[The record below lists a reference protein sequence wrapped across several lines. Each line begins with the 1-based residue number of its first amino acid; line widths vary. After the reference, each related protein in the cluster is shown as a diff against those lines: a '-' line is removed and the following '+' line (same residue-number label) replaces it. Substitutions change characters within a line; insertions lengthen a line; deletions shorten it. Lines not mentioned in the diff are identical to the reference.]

1 MSIIGNII
9 YYIVPFV
16 VLLGVLVFVHEFG
29 HFIVARLLNVKVVA
43 FSIGFGKK
51 LWSRTDKKGTCWQLA
66 AIPLGGFCQFLG
78 DGDASSSTTDKTLE
92 NLSEEEKKGAFAL
105 QPAWKKILIVV
116 AGPFFNY
123 LFAAILFFGMFW
135 AYGKM
140 VYPPVVGEV
149 FENSAAEKAGIIEGD
164 RIISINGKEVTDFL
178 SLSNEIQLSQQDPVE
193 IVVERTFEAKLKPE
207 ILPVCGKTS
216 DKKLIGVSGR
226 KVESEDETETEDGSA
241 EKTVK
246 VLPIVNTVLPE
257 SPAQKAGLQKND
269 VMIAVDEQPLEL
281 FSDLQEY
288 VEAHQ
293 EDEILLQYKR
303 TMSIDAHLEETIPPG
318 DEDSAM
324 PRRRMLGVKSVPEL
338 TVAEEYTFGQ
348 AAVAGVMETYNIT
361 AMTLRGVWQ
370 MITGQRSG
378 QDVGGI
384 IRIAEMSGDVSK
396 RGGFIGFIY
405 FMALISVNLGL
416 INLFPIPVLD
426 GGNLV
431 IFVIE
436 LLIGRELK
444 PNVKDCIFK
453 FGILIVL
460 ALMVFAT
467 WNDVV
472 HLIGRI
478 FK

>member
-1 MSIIGNII
+1 MSIITNII
-9 YYIVPFV
+9 YYIVPFI

-29 HFIVARLLNVKVVA
+29 HFIVARLLNVRVVA

-66 AIPLGGFCQFLG
+66 AVPLGGYCQFLG
-78 DGDASSSTTDKTLE
+78 DGDASSSTTDDTLA
-92 NLSEEEKKGAFAL
+92 NLSDEEKKGAFAL

-135 AYGKM
+135 VYGKM

-149 FENSAAEKAGIIEGD
+149 FENGAAEKAGISVGD
-164 RIISINGKEVTDFL
+164 RIVSINGKEVSDFL
-178 SLSNEIQLSQQDPVE
+178 SLSNEIQLSQTDPVE
-193 IVVERTFEAKLKPE
+193 IVVERTFETKVRPDIVSA
-207 ILPVCGKTS
+207 CAN
-216 DKKLIGVSGR
+216 DNRKLIGVSGTR
-226 KVESEDETETEDGSA
+226 MTQEVTLSDGSTETKE
-241 EKTVK
+241 T
-246 VLPIVNTVLPE
+246 VLPIVNNVLPD
-257 SPAQKAGLQKND
+257 SPAQKAGLQKGD
-269 VMIAVDEQPLEL
+269 VLVSVDEKPLNL
-281 FSDLQEY
+281 FKDLKQY
-288 VEAHQ
+288 VMEHQ
-293 EDEILLQYKR
+293 EDEIAVQYKR
-303 TMSIDAHLEETIPPG
+303 QISLQAHLDEKTPPG
-318 DEDSAM
+318 EEKSAM
-324 PRRRMLGVKSVPEL
+324 PRRRMLGVKSVPDL
-338 TVAEEYTFGQ
+338 TVSEEYGFAE
-348 AAVAGVMETYNIT
+348 AAFAGVKETYDIT

-444 PNVKDCIFK
+444 PTVKDWIFK
-453 FGILIVL
+453 FGIVIVL

-472 HLIGRI
+472 HLISRF

>member
-1 MSIIGNII
+1 MSIIANII
-9 YYIVPFV
+9 YYIVPFI

-29 HFIVARLLNVKVVA
+29 HFIVARLLNVRVVA

-66 AIPLGGFCQFLG
+66 AVPLGGFCQFLG
-78 DGDASSSTTDKTLE
+78 DGDASSSTTDEALE

-105 QPAWKKILIVV
+105 QPAWKKILIVI

-123 LFAAILFFGMFW
+123 LLAAVLFYAMFW

-149 FENSAAEKAGIIEGD
+149 FENSAAEKAGISVGD
-164 RIISINGKEVTDFL
+164 RIISIDDKEITDFL
-178 SLSNEIQLSQQDPVE
+178 SLSNEIQLTQTDPVE
-193 IVVERTFEAKLKPE
+193 IVVERTFEAQMKPE
-207 ILPVCGKTS
+207 IMPVCGKDS
-216 DKKLIGVSGR
+216 ERKLIGVSGTLI
-226 KVESEDETETEDGSA
+226 KEETTLEDGSKQCH
-241 EKTVK
+241 EK
-246 VLPIVNTVLPE
+246 VLPIVNNVLPD
-257 SPAQKAGLQKND
+257 SPAQKAGLQKGD
-269 VMIAVDEQPLEL
+269 VLIAVDEKPLASFAEL
-281 FSDLQEY
+281 QQY
-288 VEAHQ
+288 IRGHQ
-293 EDEILLQYKR
+293 DDEVAVQYKR
-303 TMSIDAHLEETIPPG
+303 RIPLQAHLEEKTPPG
-318 DEDSAM
+318 DEETPM
-324 PRRRMLGVKSVPEL
+324 PRRRMLGVKSVPDL
-338 TVAEEYTFGQ
+338 TVSEKYGFAE
-348 AAVAGVMETYNIT
+348 AAVAGVKETYDIT

-378 QDVGGI
+378 EDVGGI

-396 RGGFIGFIY
+396 RGGFIGFLY

-444 PNVKDCIFK
+444 PNVKDWIFK
-453 FGILIVL
+453 FGIMIVL

-467 WNDVV
+467 WNDVA
-472 HLIGRI
+472 HLLGRF

>member
-1 MSIIGNII
+1 MSVITNII
-9 YYIVPFV
+9 YYIVPFI

-29 HFIVARLLNVKVVA
+29 HFMVARLLNVKVVA

-66 AIPLGGFCQFLG
+66 AVPLGGYCQFLG
-78 DGDASSSTTDKTLE
+78 DGDASSSTTDEALAD
-92 NLSEEEKKGAFAL
+92 LSDEDKKGAFAL
-105 QPAWKKILIVV
+105 QPTWKKILIVV
-116 AGPFFNY
+116 AGPLFNY

-135 AYGKM
+135 AYGKL

-149 FENSAAEKAGIIEGD
+149 VADSAAEKAGIAEGD
-164 RIISINGKEVTDFL
+164 RIISINGNTVSDFL
-178 SLSNEIQLSQQDPVE
+178 SLSNEIQLAQTNPVE
-193 IVVERTFEAKLKPE
+193 VVIERVFEVKLQPE
-207 ILPVCGKTS
+207 VIAACGGDTN
-216 DKKLIGVSGR
+216 KKLIGVSGQSV
-226 KVESEDETETEDGSA
+226 KKEITTEDG
-241 EKTVK
+241 TVQTK
-246 VLPIVNTVLPE
+246 EEVLPIVNNVLPE
-257 SPAQKAGLQKND
+257 SPADKAGLQRDD
-269 VMIAVDEQPLEL
+269 VITAIDGHEL
-281 FSDLQEY
+281 MYFADLKDY
-288 VEAHQ
+288 VAAHQ
-293 EDEILLQYKR
+293 EKEMVLQYKR
-303 TMSIDAHLEETIPPG
+303 KIILEVQLDDAVLPDEEN
-318 DEDSAM
+318 SAM

-338 TVAEEYTFGQ
+338 TSAEEYNLAQ
-348 AAVAGVMETYNIT
+348 AAVAGVKETYNIT

-370 MITGQRSG
+370 MITGKRGG

-396 RGGFIGFIY
+396 RGGLVGFIY

-431 IFVIE
+431 IFIIE

-444 PNVKDCIFK
+444 PNVKNSIFK
-453 FGILIVL
+453 IGIFIVL

-472 HLIGRI
+472 HLISRI

>member
-1 MSIIGNII
+1 MSIIANII
-9 YYIVPFV
+9 YYIVPFI

-29 HFIVARLLNVKVVA
+29 HFIVARLLNVRVVA

-51 LWSRTDKKGTCWQLA
+51 LWRRTNKKGTCWQLA
-66 AIPLGGFCQFLG
+66 AVPLGGFCQFLG
-78 DGDASSSTTDKTLE
+78 DGDASSSTTDEALE

-105 QPAWKKILIVV
+105 QPAWKKILIVI

-123 LFAAILFFGMFW
+123 LLAAVLFYAMFW

-149 FENSAAEKAGIIEGD
+149 FENSAAEKAGISVGD
-164 RIISINGKEVTDFL
+164 RIISIDDKEITDFL
-178 SLSNEIQLSQQDPVE
+178 SLSNEIQLTQTDPVE
-193 IVVERTFEAKLKPE
+193 IVVERTFEAQMKPE
-207 ILPVCGKTS
+207 IMPVCGKDS
-216 DKKLIGVSGR
+216 ERKLIGVSGTLI
-226 KVESEDETETEDGSA
+226 KEETTLEDGSKQCH
-241 EKTVK
+241 EK
-246 VLPIVNTVLPE
+246 VLPIVNNVLPD
-257 SPAQKAGLQKND
+257 SPAQKAGLQKGD
-269 VMIAVDEQPLEL
+269 VLIAVDEKPLASFAEL
-281 FSDLQEY
+281 QQYIRE
-288 VEAHQ
+288 HQ
-293 EDEILLQYKR
+293 DDEVAVQYKR
-303 TMSIDAHLEETIPPG
+303 RIPLQAHLEEKTPPG
-318 DEDSAM
+318 DEETPM
-324 PRRRMLGVKSVPEL
+324 PRRRMLGVKSVPDL
-338 TVAEEYTFGQ
+338 TVAERYGFAE
-348 AAVAGVMETYNIT
+348 AAVAGVKETYDIT

-378 QDVGGI
+378 EDVGGI

-396 RGGFIGFIY
+396 RGGFIGFLY

-444 PNVKDCIFK
+444 PNVKDWIFK
-453 FGILIVL
+453 FGIMIVL

-467 WNDVV
+467 WNDVA
-472 HLIGRI
+472 HLLGRF